1 MSLIAVVPKTL
12 LIWADF
18 VTFWANDSFRF
29 HVLGLY
35 VLHDVGFYTR
45 IIETFIT
52 LP

>member
-1 MSLIAVVPKTL
+1 MTLIKMVPETFL
-12 LIWADF
+12 VWVDF

-29 HVLGLY
+29 HMLGLY
-35 VLHDVGFYTR
+35 VLDDVGFYTR